1 MITHIV
7 KLTQYEWDDVFVYLT
22 TDDNVSLYDI
32 SRELDTMD
40 KLLRKEN
47 EDGGCVYDN
56 IGCNYYS
63 LMDEVC
69 KKNGWAWRHLYAD
82 VSFEIG

>member
-32 SRELDTMD
+32 SRELDMMD
-40 KLLRKEN
+40 KLLRKED
-47 EDGGCVYDN
+47 EDGGCIYDN
-56 IGCNYYS
+56 IGCNYSS
-63 LMDEVC
+63 LMVEVC
-69 KKNGWAWRHLYAD
+69 KKERLDLEKTLCGC
-82 VSFEIG
+82 FF